1 MAFCLDGGHWSDL
14 HDDLS
19 RSVRFHTA
27 FWTSYPRVGRLNGV
41 QSQTA
46 DGTFLS
52 FLADARA
59 DRGRGVATAAR
70 QLEAQVQLTGL
81 DQGRDVV
88 AWVDDLDVVVE
99 GHVTRQDGAP
109 AFLVEG
115 QDGLVFRVHA
125 YGEP

>member
-1 MAFCLDGGHWSDL
+1 M
-14 HDDLS
+14 
-19 RSVRFHTA
+19 
-27 FWTSYPRVGRLNGV
+27 
-41 QSQTA
+41 
-46 DGTFLS
+46 
-52 FLADARA
+52 
-59 DRGRGVATAAR
+59 
-70 QLEAQVQLTGL
+70 QLTGL

-125 YGEP
+125 YGEALEVQQDIRDVLLHAGDGRVFVQDVFDRDLGHRAARE